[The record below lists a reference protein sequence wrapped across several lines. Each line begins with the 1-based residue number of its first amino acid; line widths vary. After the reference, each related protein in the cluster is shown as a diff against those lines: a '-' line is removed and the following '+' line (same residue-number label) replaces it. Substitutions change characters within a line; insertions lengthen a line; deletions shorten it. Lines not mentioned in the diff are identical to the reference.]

1 MMSYSNTINRAIS
14 TIQPIMSISNV
25 VNSITNPMLS
35 YMNSLNEILKNFDF
49 DEFHLRLISELL
61 SEKQDYY
68 EKFLEENIFPSVFY
82 IDLDVEFDDND
93 ININEYLKREDLKQ
107 YYSDRISSWRN
118 DDIEGY
124 PNELIDDIL

>member
-1 MMSYSNTINRAIS
+1 M
-14 TIQPIMSISNV
+14 
-25 VNSITNPMLS
+25 
-35 YMNSLNEILKNFDF
+35 
-49 DEFHLRLISELL
+49 
-61 SEKQDYY
+61 DY
-68 EKFLEENIFPSVFY
+68 V
-82 IDLDVEFDDND
+82 ND